1 MAEYFPFGM
10 NSLSTRCGNLSRD
23 IQDWGIVCSD
33 VTERANLLVS
43 AEINNLTYPLCRRK
57 QEESCN
63 FLRVVVNHRQAIEVI
78 FQHSVDLK
86 RMLMQHRNNVLLK
99 KILIDEISLLDMVR
113 NLSASEISLKQYDNK
128 LKLHEI
134 SLYL

>member
-1 MAEYFPFGM
+1 M
-10 NSLSTRCGNLSRD
+10 NSLSTRCGILSRD

-43 AEINNLTYPLCRRK
+43 AEINYLSYPLCRRK
-57 QEESCN
+57 QEEIFN
-63 FLRVVVNHRQAIEVI
+63 FLTVVINHRQAIEAI

-86 RMLMQHRNNVLLK
+86 RMLMQQRNNVLLN
-99 KILIDEISLLDMVR
+99 KILIDEIRLLDMVR
-113 NLSASEISLKQYDNK
+113 NLSAAEISLKQYDNK
-128 LKLHEI
+128 LKLQEI